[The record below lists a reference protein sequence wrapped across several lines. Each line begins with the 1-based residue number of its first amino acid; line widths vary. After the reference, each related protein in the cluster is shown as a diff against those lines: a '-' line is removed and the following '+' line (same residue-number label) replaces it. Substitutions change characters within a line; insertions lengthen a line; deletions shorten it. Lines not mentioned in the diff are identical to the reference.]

1 MDPRVEKRKKGRKV
15 QNPGSEGFL
24 TYLESRDMSM
34 SSISRAGAHARVRGK
49 CTLLFWMKQ
58 SLPLSY
64 YMTEPQWHT
73 GSVTGPEWLWCGDR
87 VPMHSRCGLMENRYS
102 ILWAVACPLGT
113 VQRGVDT
120 LRMAVWHILIP
131 RNKVSFILFTVKSY

>member
-1 MDPRVEKRKKGRKV
+1 
-15 QNPGSEGFL
+15 
-24 TYLESRDMSM
+24 
-34 SSISRAGAHARVRGK
+34 
-49 CTLLFWMKQ
+49 
-58 SLPLSY
+58 
-64 YMTEPQWHT
+64 
-73 GSVTGPEWLWCGDR
+73 
-87 VPMHSRCGLMENRYS
+87 MHSRCGLMENRYS